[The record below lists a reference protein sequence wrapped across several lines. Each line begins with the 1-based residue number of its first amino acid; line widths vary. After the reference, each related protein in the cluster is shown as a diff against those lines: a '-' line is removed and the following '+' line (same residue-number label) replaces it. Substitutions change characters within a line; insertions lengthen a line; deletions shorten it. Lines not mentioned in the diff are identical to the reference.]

1 MEQDMFP
8 NISGSWFIILI
19 ACVIGFVIGQWIKTR
34 RNKDEKNNE
43 YVNGLKKRLLA
54 EKLVQ
59 TKKNKKKT
67 RRANKKSGGS

>member
-1 MEQDMFP
+1 MFP
-8 NISGSWFIILI
+8 HMSGSWLIILI

-43 YVNGLKKRLLA
+43 YINGLKKRLLA
-54 EKLVQ
+54 ENLAQ